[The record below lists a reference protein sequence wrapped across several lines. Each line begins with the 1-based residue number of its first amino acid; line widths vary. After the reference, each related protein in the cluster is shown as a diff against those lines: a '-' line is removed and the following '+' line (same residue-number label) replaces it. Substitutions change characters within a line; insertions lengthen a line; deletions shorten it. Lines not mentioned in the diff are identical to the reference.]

1 MRTPEARDWGW
12 VGLGAMGTV
21 LVLWATSR
29 YGAGYNPDAVTALAT
44 ARNLLEEGVFFSHFS
59 LYVRWP
65 PLFPALQAGLGT
77 VGVAPMEAARWI
89 NALSYGLLVAGLG
102 RILFETTR
110 SRAGYV
116 LGIASAFFAFPLF
129 RQSVEASTEPLF
141 AVLVLLFVGQGS
153 RYLKRPKWKQVG
165 LLSACAALACL
176 QRYAG
181 VALLVSGGGLLLV
194 RQSIASS
201 RWRFP
206 SATAWKQAAFFVG
219 GAVAPLGAWLLRNVV
234 ASGTLTG
241 PRFTVEHT
249 LVESLGALG
258 VALSSWIIPVPLSML
273 VRGGVAFAVVSLLTY
288 GVMHNAATEDKRGE
302 CREWGWTCGLVLGG
316 YVLLITVTGAIGASE
331 LPSRRLLMPVFAPA
345 LLLGTWGID
354 SVYEALYNAGRSWS
368 YGGVL
373 LGHGGWVLGMA
384 LLTGIY
390 AWGRA
395 DIGGGG
401 YNTESWQTSGTA
413 EWVRQHRPDK
423 PVRSNEEHALYFLTS
438 VPQRQPE
445 SEGIPRSITSF
456 SFQYP
461 AEGYYVACFNRPERA
476 RLHPKLFV
484 QKLGVLVPTVSRFA
498 DAVPALPKRHSKR
511 KDCSTLVA
519 PTANVDTV
527 RTLSD
532 GAIYNVS
539 AVPEEADGRRPE
551 SAFRP

>member
-1 MRTPEARDWGW
+1 
-12 VGLGAMGTV
+12 MGTA

-65 PLFPALQAGLGT
+65 PLFPALQAG
-77 VGVAPMEAARWI
+77 VGAVGMAPMEVARWI

-102 RILFETTR
+102 RILFETTQ
-110 SRAGYV
+110 SRAGCI

-141 AVLVLLFVGQGS
+141 AVLVLLFVVQGS
-153 RYLKRPKWKQVG
+153 RCLKRPTWKQVG

-181 VALLVSGGGLLLV
+181 VALLASGGGLLLV
-194 RQSIASS
+194 RQSIANL
-201 RWRFP
+201 RWQFP
-206 SATAWKQAAFFVG
+206 SSQAWKQAAVFGG
-219 GAVAPLGAWLLRNVV
+219 GAVVPLGAWLFRNVV

-249 LVESLGALG
+249 LGKSLGALG
-258 VALSSWIIPVPLSML
+258 AALTSWVIPVPLSML
-273 VRGGVAFAVVSLLTY
+273 ARGGVAFAVVSLLIY
-288 GVMHNAATEDKRGE
+288 GATRNTTAEDKRGE
-302 CREWGWTCGLVLGG
+302 RREWVWACWVVLGG
-316 YVLLITVTGAIGASE
+316 YVLLISVTGAVGASE

-345 LLLGTWGID
+345 LLLGTWGVD
-354 SVYEALYNAGRSWS
+354 SMYEALYNAGRSWG

-384 LLTGIY
+384 LLTVIY
-390 AWGRA
+390 AWVRA

-401 YNTESWQTSGTA
+401 YNTEAWQTSETA
-413 EWVRQHRPDK
+413 EWVRRHRPDK

-438 VPQRQPE
+438 VAQRGPE
-445 SEGIPRSITSF
+445 SRAVPRRTTPF
-456 SFQYP
+456 HLRYP
-461 AEGYYVACFNRPERA
+461 EVGYYIVCFNRPDRA
-476 RLHPKLFV
+476 RLHPKRLV
-484 QKLGVLVPTVSRFA
+484 QKLGVLVPPVSRFA
-498 DAVPALPKRHSKR
+498 DAAPALPKRHSRR

-519 PTANVDTV
+519 PTAKVDTV

-539 AVPEEADGRRPE
+539 AVPREADGCRPE
-551 SAFRP
+551 SASPP